1 MTDGNV
7 IDSRDLKNLNN
18 LKPFEIFSKE
28 NKIIDEGEQS
38 KENVE
43 SEITKRY
50 LDLSFEELQKFI
62 DQHSKISSKRKQKET
77 NYYIV
82 KYEDIDYHND
92 WHGGLRDTDI
102 KGIFTSVKSANR
114 CVQSHFASWDKD
126 FFEERLKYKD
136 PDTNLI
142 HIKALCPEGELMEC
156 WAEPI
161 EKSNKRDE
169 LFLSNN
175 INKNYGKQDIE
186 EWTVNCDDLD
196 EFDEI

>member
-82 KYEDIDYHND
+82 KYKYYN
-92 WHGGLRDTDI
+92 I
-102 KGIFTSVKSANR
+102 K
-114 CVQSHFASWDKD
+114 
-126 FFEERLKYKD
+126 
-136 PDTNLI
+136 
-142 HIKALCPEGELMEC
+142 HISKP
-156 WAEPI
+156 
-161 EKSNKRDE
+161 N
-169 LFLSNN
+169 
-175 INKNYGKQDIE
+175 
-186 EWTVNCDDLD
+186 
-196 EFDEI
+196 